1 MGSDIW
7 KKSVKDQKRWIT
19 SIIPVWTAETIRGW
33 TGRRNADAAIKN
45 FGLSSLRALDRH
57 WQNVY
62 QFSVLWTSEQLKELE
77 EKCELVELIVCKKQ
91 KKKLIMCDVC
101 IHICACINYISFQ
114 GSMCI
119 GKLSQFLHF
128 S

>member
-62 QFSVLWTSEQLKELE
+62 QFSVLCTSEQLKELE
-77 EKCELVELIVCKKQ
+77 EKCELVEPIVCKEP
-91 KKKLIMCDVC
+91 KKTYNVWCVHIYTCMHKIYQFSYIDVQ
-101 IHICACINYISFQ
+101 ICALVS
-114 GSMCI
+114 
-119 GKLSQFLHF
+119 
-128 S
+128 